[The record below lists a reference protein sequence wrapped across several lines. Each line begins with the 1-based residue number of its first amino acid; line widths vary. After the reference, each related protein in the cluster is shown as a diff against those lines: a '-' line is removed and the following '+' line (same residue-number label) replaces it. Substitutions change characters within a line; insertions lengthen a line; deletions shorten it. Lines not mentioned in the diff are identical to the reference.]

1 MNPEHVAR
9 TVRAT
14 ARTEAAQF
22 VGPQCRLTRRSFVHC
37 VPTITGLHVSM
48 DCQRDL
54 VRATGVAADGS
65 SQRDDCSDLGDAM
78 DILQGLRFHMPG
90 RQWQM
95 LDNMVATKLRA
106 DTALGHAAQAGA
118 LARPA
123 PAVKPGNGAGRASKT
138 SRAAEK
144 RKSVAQTGCVRA
156 PWVGPSSEGRA
167 ASQD

>member
-22 VGPQCRLTRRSFVHC
+22 VWPRCRFTRRSFVHC
-37 VPTITGLHVSM
+37 VSAITGLHVSM

-54 VRATGVAADGS
+54 VRAIGVAADGS
-65 SQRDDCSDLGDAM
+65 GQRDDCYDLGDAM

-95 LDNMVATKLRA
+95 LDDMVAAKLRA
-106 DTALGHAAQAGA
+106 DTAPGHAAQAGAA

-123 PAVKPGNGAGRASKT
+123 PAVKPGHGAGRPRKQV
-138 SRAAEK
+138 ELLK
-144 RKSVAQTGCVRA
+144 RENRSLKQVVCRLRGMVRRL
-156 PWVGPSSEGRA
+156 RA